1 MSKDGFW
8 CLVVVVIAAVS
19 GTAGYL
25 IGARNS
31 DIEAIESNRMIF
43 TAEGA
48 IYREQSMP
56 GNPWVFKR
64 LGSPLPYVIINPD
77 FVEKNSFIAER
88 KDWPAFAVKMK
99 YRLEDRKSLVPE
111 DRPGIEAK
119 HFFSIT
125 NFFEITPSKK

>member
-43 TAEGA
+43 TA
-48 IYREQSMP
+48 
-56 GNPWVFKR
+56 
-64 LGSPLPYVIINPD
+64 
-77 FVEKNSFIAER
+77 
-88 KDWPAFAVKMK
+88 
-99 YRLEDRKSLVPE
+99 
-111 DRPGIEAK
+111 
-119 HFFSIT
+119 
-125 NFFEITPSKK
+125 